1 MTLKITTYDNNVKLL
16 ENVIGFEFDGETG
29 MLKYLDNVS
38 MYNFRVESHVREV
51 NTI

>member
-1 MTLKITTYDNNVKLL
+1 MTLKIITYDNKVKLL

-38 MYNFRVESHVREV
+38 MHNFRIENKVKEV
-51 NTI
+51 NTL

>member
-1 MTLKITTYDNNVKLL
+1 MTLKIVTYDNKVKLL

-29 MLKYLDNVS
+29 KLKYLDNVS
-38 MYNFRVESHVREV
+38 MHNFRVELQVREV

>member
-1 MTLKITTYDNNVKLL
+1 MTLKITTYDDKVKLL

-29 MLKYLDNVS
+29 TLKYVDNVS
-38 MYNFRVESHVREV
+38 MYNFRIESKVREV